1 MNYRNALKNLAF
13 FLLDQRKQRGFH
25 LLNDVRYLSKAT
37 SKPIDVIFDVGANI
51 GQSTIE
57 YKSYFPNAE
66 VHAFEPINPTFEKL
80 KSNVSTLNSVYPNKF
95 ALSSSSG
102 SKEIY
107 LSASSLTN
115 SLRNDVTN
123 QSKPRDSQIIYTNTL
138 DNYLKEKSLDKIDFL
153 KTDTEGHDLE
163 VLKGGST
170 LLDKGY
176 IYFLVTEVTFDP
188 KNKAQTRF
196 IDINEFLWD
205 KGYGLVGFYDW
216 RYKNNTVA
224 TIHYCNALYMLDEL
238 NN

>member
-1 MNYRNALKNLAF
+1 MFNYRNIIKNLAF

-25 LLNDVRYLSKAT
+25 LLNDIRYLSKVT
-37 SKPIDVIFDVGANI
+37 SKPIEVIFDVGANI

-66 VHAFEPINPTFEKL
+66 VYAFEPINQTFEEL
-80 KSNVSTLNSVYPNKF
+80 KSNVNTLQSVYLNKF

-115 SLRNDVTN
+115 SLRNQVCH
-123 QSKPRDSQIIYTNTL
+123 QSKLVDSEVIQTKTL
-138 DNYLKEKSLDKIDFL
+138 SDYFEEKNLDKIDFL

-163 VLKGGST
+163 VLEGGSN
-170 LLDKGY
+170 LLDRNC
-176 IYFLVTEVTFDP
+176 IYFIVTEVTFDP
-188 KNKAQTRF
+188 DNEAQTRF
-196 IDINEFLWD
+196 TDINQILWD

-224 TIHYCNALYMLDEL
+224 TIHYCNALYMLKGL
-238 NN
+238 